1 MNAFVTTRRR
11 AWVVM
16 SAVIALVMS
25 AIAFSAQP
33 AHAVGTGTSS
43 ISGRI
48 TLPAGIDPATAGL
61 SVGVYE
67 ASADNSSVGGSVTPQ
82 GDFVVSGLAAG
93 TYKVEFRAWN
103 APSVLPGWY
112 GGAVDFASAKTV
124 TVAVGQR
131 ATGIDATLAQAG
143 SIAGTLSAVPE
154 SGANV
159 IAWRLDGSGQWS
171 QVGYQHVPAD
181 GPYELSGLAAG
192 TYTLQFN
199 TGIYRDQYWK
209 LQGDIGSATRIE
221 VTGGALTGFDA
232 DVSAGLTT
240 PSLNVIG
247 SRQVGSVLQVTGTWE
262 TQPDTVSYQWLANGT
277 AIAGATSSTYTPT
290 ASVVGASV
298 SVRFVGEKA
307 GYVSATDVIQVG
319 TISKGFITAGTPST
333 TGTTVTGATLTAV
346 PGTWP
351 TGTTFTY
358 QWTASGT
365 NIAGATGKTF
375 VLTSAQQGRLVAV
388 VVTGTLAGYEPATG
402 RSAGIGPSQADG
414 YAAPTPTVSGTPAV
428 ASTLTAVTGTW
439 TAGTVLSYQW
449 YASDTAISGATAST
463 FKLTSA
469 QAGKTVSVTV
479 TGKLGGNTRAVK
491 PSAATAKVATATTPT
506 VAGTAAV
513 GSTLTATAG
522 AWTTGTALTYQWY
535 ASGAAIT
542 GATASTFKLTSAQAG
557 KTITVAVKG
566 TLSGYA
572 TVTKT
577 SAATANVATVAT
589 PTISG
594 TAEVAST
601 LTAKTGTWTTGT
613 TFTYQWYASGTA
625 ISGATASTFKLTSA
639 QEGTTITVAVKG
651 TLSGYSTITKTSAA
665 TVTVAT
671 ASTPTISGTLT
682 VGSTLTA
689 TTGTWTTGTALTYQW
704 YASGTAISGA
714 TASTF
719 KLTSA
724 QAGKAITVAV
734 TGALSGYPTITKT
747 SAATAKVATVATP
760 WISEWIAVGSTLKAN
775 TGAWTTGT
783 TFTYQWYVN
792 GAAVS
797 GATASAYTLTTAHAG
812 KTITLAVKGTLSGYP
827 TITKTSEVTPK
838 VATVAT
844 PTISGTAKVG
854 STLTA
859 KTGSW
864 TTGTAFTYQWYAGG
878 TAIPGATA
886 STYQLATAQKGT
898 AVSVLV
904 TGTLSGYQTIVKGS
918 SAVVPVG

>member
-1 MNAFVTTRRR
+1 MTRRPR
-11 AWVVM
+11 AWAVLG
-16 SAVIALVMS
+16 AVIALVFASVGIS
-25 AIAFSAQP
+25 AAP
-33 AHAVGTGTSS
+33 ADAAIPSGTGS
-43 ISGRI
+43 ISGHI

-61 SVGVYE
+61 SVGVFE
-67 ASADNSSVGGSVTPQ
+67 ASVDNSSMGGSISPT
-82 GDFVVSGLAAG
+82 GDFTVPGLGAG
-93 TYKVEFRAWN
+93 TYKLEFRAWN
-103 APSVLPGWY
+103 EPSVLPGWY
-112 GGAVDFASAKTV
+112 GGAADFASAATV
-124 TVAVGQR
+124 TLTAGQQL
-131 ATGIDATLAQAG
+131 TGIDATLAQAG
-143 SIAGTLSAVPE
+143 SIAGTLSGVPDG
-154 SGANV
+154 GANV
-159 IAWRLDGSGQWS
+159 IVWRLDGTDQWS
-171 QVGYQHVPAD
+171 QAGYQHVAAN
-181 GPYELSGLAAG
+181 GPYEISGLAAG

-199 TGIYRDQYWK
+199 TGVHRDQYWK
-209 LQGDIGSATRIE
+209 LQGDLASATRIE
-221 VTGGALTGFDA
+221 VAGGALTGIDA
-232 DVSAGLTT
+232 DVSAGLST
-240 PSLNVIG
+240 PSLNVSG

-262 TQPDTVSYQWLANGT
+262 TQPDTVTYQWYTNGT
-277 AIAGATSSTYTPT
+277 AIAGATASTYTPT
-290 ASVVGASV
+290 AAVVGASV

-307 GYVSATDVIQVG
+307 GYVSATDVIEAG
-319 TISKGFITAGTPST
+319 TISKGIITAGTPSI

-351 TGTTFTY
+351 TGATFTY
-358 QWTASGT
+358 QWTASGA

-388 VVTGTLAGYEPATG
+388 VVTGTLPGYEPATG

-414 YAAPTPTVSGTPAV
+414 YAAATPTVSGTPAV

-439 TAGTVLSYQW
+439 TSGTVLSYQW
-449 YASDTAISGATAST
+449 YASGAAISGATAST

-469 QAGKTVSVTV
+469 QAGKTISVTV

-506 VAGTAAV
+506 VAGSAAV
-513 GSTLTATAG
+513 GSTLTATPG
-522 AWTTGTALTYQWY
+522 AWTAGSALTYQWY
-535 ASGAAIT
+535 ASGTAIS
-542 GATASTFKLTSAQAG
+542 GATASTFKLTSTQAG
-557 KTITVAVKG
+557 KAITVAVKG

-577 SAATANVATVAT
+577 SAATAKVATVAT

-594 TAEVAST
+594 AAEVAST

-625 ISGATASTFKLTSA
+625 ISGATASTYKLTSA
-639 QEGTTITVAVKG
+639 QQGTTITVAVKG
-651 TLSGYSTITKTSAA
+651 T
-665 TVTVAT
+665 
-671 ASTPTISGTLT
+671 
-682 VGSTLTA
+682 
-689 TTGTWTTGTALTYQW
+689 
-704 YASGTAISGA
+704 
-714 TASTF
+714 
-719 KLTSA
+719 
-724 QAGKAITVAV
+724 
-734 TGALSGYPTITKT
+734 LSGYPTITKT

-760 WISEWIAVGSTLKAN
+760 WISEWIAVGSTVKAN
-775 TGAWTTGT
+775 TGTWTSGT

-792 GAAVS
+792 GTAVS
-797 GATASAYTLTTAHAG
+797 GATASTFPLTTSHAG
-812 KTITLAVKGTLSGYP
+812 KTITLAVKGTLSGYS

-859 KTGSW
+859 KTGTW